1 MVVVYLYFSF
11 IAIVE
16 FSVENLFLS
25 HHKAEGRISM
35 IEWKGSKFSF
45 MPYVGKSRCVL
56 SRVI

>member
-35 IEWKGSKFSF
+35 IEWKGSKFGCI
-45 MPYVGKSRCVL
+45 PYEGKSRCAL
-56 SRVI
+56 SRVV